1 VPVLSGFF
9 FSLSRNIKVETWY
22 LTLREELTLRVFEN
36 RVPLYAS
43 PNIIRQIKSR
53 KMRWVGHV
61 ARMGEERKC
70 ARFLVVNPEGNRPL
84 GRPEA

>member
-1 VPVLSGFF
+1 VPVLSGNF
-9 FSLSRNIKVETWY
+9 FSLSRNIEVETWY
-22 LTLREELTLRVFEN
+22 LTLREELTLRVCEN

-61 ARMGEERKC
+61 ARMGEERKF